1 METLTL
7 NDGTVLQNSYAV
19 ETIDNLFLYIRNGM
33 NMMQV
38 FQLVAD
44 QNKTEEI
51 TFTAGTTIQIYGGYT
66 MLQGITTEHGG
77 MISVVLR
84 RG

>member
-7 NDGTVLQNSYAV
+7 NDGTVLQNSYAT
-19 ETIDNLFLYIRNGM
+19 ETMDNLFLYIRNGM
-33 NMMQV
+33 TMMQV
-38 FQLVAD
+38 FMLMAD
-44 QNKTEEI
+44 VNKISEI
-51 TFTAGTTIQIYGGYT
+51 TYTAGQTIVLYSGYN
-66 MLQGITTEHGG
+66 MVQGITQEHGG

>member
-19 ETIDNLFLYIRNGM
+19 ETMDNLFLYIRNGM
-33 NMMQV
+33 NIIQV
-38 FQLVAD
+38 FPLVTD
-44 QNKTEEI
+44 QDKISEI
-51 TFTAGTTIQIYGGYT
+51 RYEAAETAVIYGGYT
-66 MLQGITTEHGG
+66 VLQSITTEHGG